1 MGDALVE
8 LEQIF
13 RSSKYQLTR
22 EEANVFHT
30 CRARSVRDFIVG
42 ACVASGAVWTATRSL
57 RYAMRINLSV
67 GAAVFSGGWRFNR
80 SLDSC
85 LGDILSLE
93 GSRMQK
99 ELANLILKK
108 YRDDPWR
115 MQLVNKHFYLE
126 KVFDDLSIDKPIS
139 RWRHRNFFGENV
151 AQSQRTQ
158 NVDSDSEPTDMEAKQ
173 SVMMTSSVDVIA
185 DPLDCVFGGYGGKG
199 EEIHHL
205 DTTGVSPRRR
215 IRANK
220 RAHRRH
226 QMQQQEVS
234 STSQFAQAQVE

>member
-22 EEANVFHT
+22 EEENVFRT
-30 CRARSVRDFIVG
+30 CRARAVRDFTVG
-42 ACVASGAVWTATRSL
+42 ACVVSGAIWTATRSL
-57 RYAMRINLSV
+57 RYALRINLSV

-85 LGDILSLE
+85 LDDILSLE

-99 ELANLILKK
+99 ELANLILTK

-115 MQLVNKHFYLE
+115 MQLINKHFYLE
-126 KVFDDLSIDKPIS
+126 KVFDDLSVDKPIS
-139 RWRHRNFFGENV
+139 RWRHRNFFGDNV
-151 AQSQRTQ
+151 AQSRRAQ
-158 NVDSDSEPTDMEAKQ
+158 NVDTDSELTDMEPKQ
-173 SVMMTSSVDVIA
+173 SVVMTSGVDVIA
-185 DPLDCVFGGYGGKG
+185 DPLDCVFGGSWGNG
-199 EEIHHL
+199 EEIHHP

-226 QMQQQEVS
+226 QMHQQEGS
-234 STSQFAQAQVE
+234 SISQYAQTQVE